1 MSDLEING
9 NTPQTV
15 RKIAAQLR
23 RVGWAGFWLQLV
35 LAVVSSLIF
44 LFAIPFASTGASNPG
59 TGGSLL
65 FAVGGLLVLYGSTYW
80 SFRYV
85 MTSRKLKNPDL
96 RPKKADTIK
105 LVQWGLM
112 SSVLGM
118 GSSVMGAESI
128 AGTLLG
134 KSLSLA
140 QPFAVYS
147 PDALSKIIQPLDIFI
162 VLANTHTITAHFIGI
177 VSSLWLLTQLNKQG
191 AIK

>member
-1 MSDLEING
+1 MSNLEING

-35 LAVVSSLIF
+35 LAVVSTLIF
-44 LFAIPFASTGASNPG
+44 IFAAPFASTGASNPG

-65 FAVGGLLVLYGSTYW
+65 FALGGLAILYFSTYW

-85 MTSRKLKNPDL
+85 ATGRKLKNPEL

-105 LVQWGLM
+105 LVRWGLLA
-112 SSVLGM
+112 STLGM

-134 KSLSLA
+134 KSLSSVA
-140 QPFAVYS
+140 SFAVFS
-147 PDALSKIIQPLDIFI
+147 PEALSKIIQPLDIFI

-177 VSSLWLLTQLNKQG
+177 VCSLWLLELLTKQSQ
-191 AIK
+191 

>member
-1 MSDLEING
+1 MSDLEINNG
-9 NTPQTV
+9 NSSQTV
-15 RKIAAQLR
+15 RRIAAQLW

-65 FAVGGLLVLYGSTYW
+65 FAVGGLLALYASTFW

-85 MTSRKLKNPDL
+85 LTSRKLKNADL

-112 SSVLGM
+112 ASILGM
-118 GSSVMGAESI
+118 GASVLAAESI

-134 KSLSLA
+134 KSLSSVTS
-140 QPFAVYS
+140 FAMFS

-162 VLANTHTITAHFIGI
+162 VLANTHTITAHFVGI
-177 VSSLWLLTQLNKQG
+177 VASLWLLTQINKQG
-191 AIK
+191 

>member
-1 MSDLEING
+1 MPDLEANG

-15 RKIAAQLR
+15 RKIAAQLK
-23 RVGWAGFWLQLV
+23 RVGWVGFWLQLV
-35 LAVVSSLIF
+35 LAVVSTLIF

-65 FAVGGLLVLYGSTYW
+65 FAVGGLLVLYASTYW

-85 MTSRKLKNPDL
+85 IISRKLKNPEI

-105 LVQWGLM
+105 IIQWGLM
-112 SSVLGM
+112 SNVLGM
-118 GSSVMGAESI
+118 GASVMGAESI

-177 VSSLWLLTQLNKQG
+177 VGSLWLLSKITKL
-191 AIK
+191 

>member
-1 MSDLEING
+1 MSNLEING

-35 LAVVSSLIF
+35 LAVVSTLIF
-44 LFAIPFASTGASNPG
+44 IFAAPFASTGASNPG

-65 FAVGGLLVLYGSTYW
+65 FALGGLLILYVSTYW

-85 MTSRKLKNPDL
+85 ATGRKLKNPDL

-105 LVQWGLM
+105 LVRWGLLA
-112 SSVLGM
+112 SILGM

-134 KSLSLA
+134 KSLSSVA
-140 QPFAVYS
+140 SFAVFS
-147 PDALSKIIQPLDIFI
+147 PEALSKIIQPLDIFI

-177 VSSLWLLTQLNKQG
+177 VCSLWLLELLTKQSQ
-191 AIK
+191 

>member
-1 MSDLEING
+1 MANLEIDG

-23 RVGWAGFWLQLV
+23 RVGWAGFWLQLI
-35 LAVVSSLIF
+35 LAIVSTLIF
-44 LFAIPFASTGASNPG
+44 LFAIPFASTGARNPG

-65 FAVGGLLVLYGSTYW
+65 FAVGGLVSVYISTYW
-80 SFRYV
+80 SFRYI
-85 MTSRKLKNPDL
+85 SIGRKLKNPDL
-96 RPKKADTIK
+96 RPKKADTVK
-105 LVQWGLM
+105 LIQWGLLC
-112 SSVLGM
+112 SVLGL

-177 VSSLWLLTQLNKQG
+177 IGSLWLLSKLSKSGQ
-191 AIK
+191 

>member
-1 MSDLEING
+1 MSDLEINS
-9 NTPQTV
+9 NTSQAV

-23 RVGWAGFWLQLV
+23 RVGWTGFWLQLV

-44 LFAIPFASTGASNPG
+44 LFSLPFASTGASNPG

-65 FAVGGLLVLYGSTYW
+65 FAIGGLLILYGSTYW

-85 MTSRKLKNPDL
+85 IVSRKLKNPDL
-96 RPKKADTIK
+96 RPKKAETIQI
-105 LVQWGLM
+105 VRWGLLC
-112 SSVLGM
+112 SILGM

-134 KSLSLA
+134 KSLST
-140 QPFAVYS
+140 AVPGAIFS

-177 VSSLWLLTQLNKQG
+177 VCSLWLLDRLDRQS
-191 AIK
+191 

>member
-1 MSDLEING
+1 MSNLEING

-35 LAVVSSLIF
+35 LAVVSTLIF
-44 LFAIPFASTGASNPG
+44 IFAAPFASTGASNPG

-65 FAVGGLLVLYGSTYW
+65 FALGGLVILYVSTYW
-80 SFRYV
+80 FFRYV
-85 MTSRKLKNPDL
+85 ATGRKLKNPDL

-105 LVQWGLM
+105 LVRWGLLA
-112 SSVLGM
+112 SIIGL

-134 KSLSLA
+134 KSLSSVA
-140 QPFAVYS
+140 SFAVFS
-147 PDALSKIIQPLDIFI
+147 PEALSKIIQPLDIFI

-177 VSSLWLLTQLNKQG
+177 VCSLWLLNQLNKQG
-191 AIK
+191 Q

>member
-1 MSDLEING
+1 MSNLEINS

-15 RKIAAQLR
+15 KKIAAQLR
-23 RVGWAGFWLQLV
+23 RVGWAGFWLQLI

-44 LFAIPFASTGASNPG
+44 LFALPFASTGATNPG

-85 MTSRKLKNPDL
+85 IISRKLRNPDL
-96 RPKKADTIK
+96 RPKKAETIK
-105 LVQWGLM
+105 IVRWGLL

-118 GSSVMGAESI
+118 GSSVLGAESI

-134 KSLSLA
+134 KSLSSVTS
-140 QPFAVYS
+140 FAVFS

-177 VSSLWLLTQLNKQG
+177 VGSLWLLNQLNKQG
-191 AIK
+191 

>member
-1 MSDLEING
+1 MSDLEINNG
-9 NTPQTV
+9 STSQAV
-15 RKIAAQLR
+15 RRIASQLR

-65 FAVGGLLVLYGSTYW
+65 FAVGGLMALFVSTYW

-85 MTSRKLKNPDL
+85 ITSRKLKNPDL
-96 RPKKADTIK
+96 RPKKAETIK

-112 SSVLGM
+112 SSILGM
-118 GSSVMGAESI
+118 GSSVLGAESI

-134 KSLSLA
+134 KSLSSVTS
-140 QPFAVYS
+140 FAMFN

-177 VSSLWLLTQLNKQG
+177 VGSLWLLDRMNKQG
-191 AIK
+191 

>member
-1 MSDLEING
+1 MSDLEINV

-23 RVGWAGFWLQLV
+23 RVGWMGFWLQLV

-44 LFAIPFASTGASNPG
+44 LFAIPFASTGARNPG

-65 FAVGGLLVLYGSTYW
+65 FAVCGLLVLYASTYW
-80 SFRYV
+80 SFRSV
-85 MTSRKLKNPDL
+85 TIARKLKNPDL
-96 RPKKADTIK
+96 RPKKAETIK
-105 LVQWGLM
+105 HIQWGLM
-112 SSVLGM
+112 ASTVGM
-118 GSSVMGAESI
+118 GLSVMGAESI

-134 KSLSLA
+134 KSLSSA
-140 QPFAVYS
+140 SSFAMFS

-177 VSSLWLLTQLNKQG
+177 VGSLWLLTQLTKQS
-191 AIK
+191 

>member
-1 MSDLEING
+1 MSNPGINS

-15 RKIAAQLR
+15 KKIATQLR
-23 RVGWAGFWLQLV
+23 RVGWVGFWLQLV
-35 LAVVSSLIF
+35 LAVVSTLIF

-65 FAVGGLLVLYGSTYW
+65 FAVGGLLVLYGSTFW
-80 SFRYV
+80 SFRY
-85 MTSRKLKNPDL
+85 TRIARQLKNPDV
-96 RPKKADTIK
+96 RPKKADTI
-105 LVQWGLM
+105 QTIRWGLT
-112 SSVLGM
+112 SNIVGM
-118 GSSVMGAESI
+118 GLSVFGAESI

-162 VLANTHTITAHFIGI
+162 VLANTHTITAHFVG
-177 VSSLWLLTQLNKQG
+177 VFGSLLLLNQIDKSNG
-191 AIK
+191 

>member
-1 MSDLEING
+1 MSNLEINS

-23 RVGWAGFWLQLV
+23 LVGWAGFWLQLV

-44 LFAIPFASTGASNPG
+44 LFALPFASTGASNPG

-65 FAVGGLLVLYGSTYW
+65 FAVGGLLILYGSTYW

-85 MTSRKLKNPDL
+85 MTSRKLKNPAL
-96 RPKKADTIK
+96 RPKKSETIK
-105 LVQWGLM
+105 IVRWGLL

-118 GSSVMGAESI
+118 GSSVLGAEAI

-134 KSLSLA
+134 KSLSSVTS
-140 QPFAVYS
+140 FALFS

-177 VSSLWLLTQLNKQG
+177 VGSLWLLNQINKQ
-191 AIK
+191 

>member
-1 MSDLEING
+1 MSDLEINNG
-9 NTPQTV
+9 STSQAV
-15 RKIAAQLR
+15 RRIASQLR

-65 FAVGGLLVLYGSTYW
+65 FAVGGLMALFVSTYW

-85 MTSRKLKNPDL
+85 ITSRKLKNPDL
-96 RPKKADTIK
+96 RPKKAETIK

-112 SSVLGM
+112 SSILGM
-118 GSSVMGAESI
+118 GSSVLGAESI

-134 KSLSLA
+134 KSLSSVTS
-140 QPFAVYS
+140 FAMFN

-177 VSSLWLLTQLNKQG
+177 VGSLWLLDRMNK
-191 AIK
+191 